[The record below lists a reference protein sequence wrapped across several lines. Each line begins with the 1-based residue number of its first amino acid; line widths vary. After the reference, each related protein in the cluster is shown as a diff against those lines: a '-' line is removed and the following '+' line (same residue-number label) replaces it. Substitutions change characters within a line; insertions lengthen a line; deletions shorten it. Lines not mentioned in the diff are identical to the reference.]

1 MPEEDLTLKLLRL
14 RKMRQRM
21 SEFARQ
27 RDTAEAEPRKAQQED
42 PLEELRRNIQGRGEE
57 VMDAAMAEN
66 PELVRQVASAL
77 VKAIREGKVEA
88 PLEAGDLLI
97 LFRRLGLKV
106 KVESRLMVEKK
117 GEIKDLRKVLE
128 ESWRGG
134 P

>member
-1 MPEEDLTLKLLRL
+1 
-14 RKMRQRM
+14 MRQRM